1 MKPFDEWKQMKDN
14 KAITLISEKKYKA
27 EIRSKFEALKS
38 EFVVKIND
46 KMKNELIKYIQKNGH
61 KRIQDRA
68 MDIVKEP
75 FFK

>member
-46 KMKNELIKYIQKNGH
+46 KMKNELIKYI
-61 KRIQDRA
+61 
-68 MDIVKEP
+68 
-75 FFK
+75 

>member
-1 MKPFDEWKQMKDN
+1 MENIIMKPFDEWKQMKDN

-46 KMKNELIKYIQKNGH
+46 KMKNELIKYI
-61 KRIQDRA
+61 
-68 MDIVKEP
+68 
-75 FFK
+75 